1 MHLRC
6 FPAPR
11 KEESELM
18 PSGSDSYPIIA
29 QSCRPQRWCLG
40 PKWGLLCVQSCG
52 GVTQFQWNPSLEWQ
66 WEGYS
71 LWPVFIE
78 TGRAFWGMW
87 LVFQTCVPAVLQAA
101 LAEKLQERC
110 KLSWLLTQ
118 WSAHLAWSRWR
129 PAFFMPVCWVSPWRG
144 GPERNGR
151 GAVPLSYFPE
161 SSRQFVIWVGL
172 LGLSPPLVTAPTL
185 FPSYWL
191 IKICLILAGFLGGPC
206 WSHRPLRL
214 VESLGKIECIGL
226 CGRAFSSWT
235 WGPGFNQCTT
245 YKQTNECP

>member
-87 LVFQTCVPAVLQAA
+87 VVFQTCVPAVLQAA

-110 KLSWLLTQ
+110 KLSWLLTH
-118 WSAHLAWSRWR
+118 WSAHVAWSRWR

-144 GPERNGR
+144 SPERNGR

-161 SSRQFVIWVGL
+161 SSRQFVIWEGL
-172 LGLSPPLVTAPTL
+172 LVFWSTTGHCSHLVPLLLTDQNLPDPGWFPWRTLLKPPATQTSRKLGQNWMHRTL
-185 FPSYWL
+185 W
-191 IKICLILAGFLGGPC
+191 
-206 WSHRPLRL
+206 
-214 VESLGKIECIGL
+214 
-226 CGRAFSSWT
+226 
-235 WGPGFNQCTT
+235 
-245 YKQTNECP
+245 